1 MRPTTLYQLR
11 GGDFSQYK
19 IKTERMLVM
28 KRKLLSV
35 LLALALVVSMAVPA
49 LANPW
54 SGEWGGVQFELSAN
68 KRSSSGTVTMRA
80 TNVNVGVNAG
90 ARATVEV
97 LILGQNLTGSWNT
110 VYGDMIATS
119 TVNNYVYDAEGNL
132 HSGGIVTLAA
142 KGYVGS
148 NPVMTKY
155 I

>member
-1 MRPTTLYQLR
+1 
-11 GGDFSQYK
+11 
-19 IKTERMLVM
+19 M

-54 SGEWGGVQFELSAN
+54 SGEWGGVQFEFSAN

-119 TVNNYVYDAEGNL
+119 TVNNYV
-132 HSGGIVTLAA
+132 
-142 KGYVGS
+142 
-148 NPVMTKY
+148 
-155 I
+155 